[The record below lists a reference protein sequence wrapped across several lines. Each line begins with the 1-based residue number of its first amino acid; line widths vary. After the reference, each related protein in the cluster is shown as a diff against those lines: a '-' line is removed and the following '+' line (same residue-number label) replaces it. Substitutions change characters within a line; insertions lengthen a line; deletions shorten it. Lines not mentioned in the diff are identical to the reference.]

1 MKPFSIPPHRRN
13 CLHSAPD
20 ASAQIPPTL
29 SHSRH
34 AEVRLSELIS
44 YHLYDLQD
52 GYVNIDNKE
61 LCETLEV
68 DRCVADAVQIVKSWG
83 WDFKW
88 REGEDWMGD
97 AQALVVKGSVDLDW
111 LP

>member
-1 MKPFSIPPHRRN
+1 M
-13 CLHSAPD
+13 
-20 ASAQIPPTL
+20 
-29 SHSRH
+29 
-34 AEVRLSELIS
+34 SELIS

-68 DRCVADAVQIVKSWG
+68 DRRVADAVQIVKSWG

-97 AQALVVKGSVDLDW
+97 AQAFVVKGSVDLDW

>member
-1 MKPFSIPPHRRN
+1 
-13 CLHSAPD
+13 
-20 ASAQIPPTL
+20 
-29 SHSRH
+29 
-34 AEVRLSELIS
+34 
-44 YHLYDLQD
+44 
-52 GYVNIDNKE
+52 
-61 LCETLEV
+61 LEV